1 MSDSLRKKI
10 VFVAF
15 IAVAIWGYTNFRGS
29 HQGPKPQ
36 ESIVTGNEQAPDIR
50 VNTPSR
56 PVNIE
61 EKSREPWGIDPF
73 HLITIPAT
81 KESQPS
87 AGLYWQLSGII
98 YTNQSQVA
106 IINEKPVQIG
116 ETIDNAKVI
125 SIDKD
130 QVVLEADGVR
140 MTLTVSQG

>member
-15 IAVAIWGYTNFRGS
+15 IAVAIWGYTNFRQP
-29 HQGPKPQ
+29 HQGPIPQ
-36 ESIVTGNEQAPDIR
+36 ESVVAGNEQAPDIR

-61 EKSREPWGIDPF
+61 EKSKEPWGIDPF
-73 HLITIPAT
+73 HLIVIPAT
-81 KESQPS
+81 KENQPATS
-87 AGLYWQLSGII
+87 LYWQLSGII
-98 YTNQSQVA
+98 YTNQSQTA